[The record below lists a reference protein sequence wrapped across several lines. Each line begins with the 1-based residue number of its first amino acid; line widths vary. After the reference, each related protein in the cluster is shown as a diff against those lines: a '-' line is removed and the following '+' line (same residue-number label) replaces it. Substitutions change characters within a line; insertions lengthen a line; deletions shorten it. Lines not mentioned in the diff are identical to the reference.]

1 MRHIMVATDGSKA
14 ANRAIDVA
22 AKLAKVFRGK
32 LLIVTVDGPLPGKD
46 IRQFARA
53 KSDIGNA
60 LELLSHKILAAA
72 KTRAERLGVT
82 NLQLRSTLGDPA
94 QSIIKIALSGRIDTI
109 VVGRRGQGRLAGV
122 LLGSVSHKLASLAP
136 CNVIIVP

>member
-22 AKLAKVFRGK
+22 AKLAKVFGGK

-46 IRQFARA
+46 IWQFARA
-53 KSDIGNA
+53 KGDIGNA
-60 LELLSHKILAAA
+60 LELLSDKILAAG

-82 NLQLRSTLGDPA
+82 NLQLRSALDDPA
-94 QSIIKIALSGRIDTI
+94 QSIIKIALSGRSIPSSWGD
-109 VVGRRGQGRLAGV
+109 
-122 LLGSVSHKLASLAP
+122 SVKVDWRACCSAACPTNLRASRHAT
-136 CNVIIVP
+136 